1 MLLPILDPADA
12 RVALRLQSAK
22 ESAFQRLGDG
32 RSFSRGRRRRHHVG
46 EDRRVRRGRD
56 PSLKAGDPGGD
67 VAAHGGPRR
76 AGACGLARRDAR
88 RTCPCS
94 RRTSG
99 RRARGRRPLQPGQHA
114 CVCRRRRGS
123 AGAGDRLAG
132 RTRSRGRRA
141 ARRAR
146 AGRGATQM
154 VGRAAADRC
163 EPCPEPHGVD
173 GADAPRGVAAHA
185 LGNGAEGL
193 LPPRAH
199 RRSLGR
205 SALVLRRR
213 RRIAQ
218 ATSAN

>member
-1 MLLPILDPADA
+1 MAGPFLVGVDVGTTAVKTGVFDADGTLLSRRATPVATSRPAADRVEQAPADWLA
-12 RVALRLQSAK
+12 ATLDGLAHVL
-22 ESAFQRLGDG
+22 DG
-32 RSFSRGRRRRHHVG
+32 R
-46 EDRRVRRGRD
+46 
-56 PSLKAGDPGGD
+56 
-67 VAAHGGPRR
+67 
-76 AGACGLARRDAR
+76 
-88 RTCPCS
+88 
-94 RRTSG
+94 SG

-114 CVCRRRRGS
+114 CVRRRRRGS

-146 AGRGATQM
+146 AGRGAAQM

-185 LGNGAEGL
+185 LGDGAEGL

-218 ATSAN
+218 VHRRN